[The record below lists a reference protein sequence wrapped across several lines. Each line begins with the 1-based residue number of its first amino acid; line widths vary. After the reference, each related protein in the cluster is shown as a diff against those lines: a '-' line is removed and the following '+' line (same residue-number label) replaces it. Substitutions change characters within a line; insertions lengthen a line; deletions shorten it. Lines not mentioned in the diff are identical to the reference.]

1 MSVTEKYLTNTI
13 KAYQMIREYIIYMNL
28 FTYNKVAFKKPIPL
42 KKLWGSPGLKL
53 IMRQSTVSSDNDIN
67 FQF

>member
-28 FTYNKVAFKKPIPL
+28 FAYNKVAFKKPIPL

>member
-13 KAYQMIREYIIYMNL
+13 KAYQMIREYLIYMNL
-28 FTYNKVAFKKPIPL
+28 FAHNKVAFKKPIPL

>member
-28 FTYNKVAFKKPIPL
+28 FAYNKVAFKKPIPL

-53 IMRQSTVSSDNDIN
+53 IMRQGTVSSDNDIN

>member
-1 MSVTEKYLTNTI
+1 
-13 KAYQMIREYIIYMNL
+13 MIREYIIYMNL
-28 FTYNKVAFKKPIPL
+28 FAYNKVAFKKPIPL

>member
-1 MSVTEKYLTNTI
+1 MSATEKYLTNTT
-13 KAYQMIREYIIYMNL
+13 KTYQMIREYIIYMNL
-28 FTYNKVAFKKPIPL
+28 FAYNKVAFKKPIPL